1 MTDLKEE
8 EEIFSL
14 KKKSVYI
21 NKYTHIKIYYKIS
34 FYVFFVSR
42 KLKGNNCEFFRT
54 HELENEYLKT
64 K

>member
-8 EEIFSL
+8 EEICSL

-21 NKYTHIKIYYKIS
+21 NKYTHIKIYYKI
-34 FYVFFVSR
+34 FYVLFVFR
-42 KLKGNNCEFFRT
+42 KLKGNNCIRT